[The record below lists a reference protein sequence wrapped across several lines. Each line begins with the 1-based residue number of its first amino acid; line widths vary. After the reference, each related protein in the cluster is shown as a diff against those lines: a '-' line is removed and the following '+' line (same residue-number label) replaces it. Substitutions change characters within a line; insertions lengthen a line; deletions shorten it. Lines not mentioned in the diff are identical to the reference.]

1 MNNSTGEW
9 SANGRVAADCSPATR
24 RLCVLLAHWSRQTIA
39 QWLAGDPSPEA
50 LLQGS
55 GKPSDRYRRKIPL
68 AAFSHADYPPSDPLD
83 ADYRVIGFYDS
94 AYPRMLKH
102 IPDPPLVLFCLGNLA
117 VLEQRC
123 VALVGARKSTESGRA
138 MAQSLA
144 AELVLRGCTVASSLA
159 VGIDAAAHRGALTIP
174 EGKTVAVLGSGFVHL
189 YPKQNRGLANAIL
202 SADGLLITEYPPD
215 VGPRPYQFPERN
227 RLISGLSEL
236 TVLVEAG
243 VKSGSLITARL
254 ALEQGR
260 DLCAVPGP
268 ALSPLSAGCHRMIR
282 QGAAL
287 VTSVEEIAEEIGLPE
302 ISPTTT
308 DTAIEVSSAPV
319 PLDEM
324 SAQILKNIVAEPRQ
338 LDEIVV
344 LISGDSQRVSQC
356 LMELQLSGFVRQ
368 GPDGY
373 ICVPSHRRR
382 KR

>member
-1 MNNSTGEW
+1 MKNSIGEW
-9 SANGRVAADCSPATR
+9 PANARAAVQCSRVTQ
-24 RLCVLLAHWSRQTIA
+24 RLCVLLSDWSRQTIA
-39 QWLAGDPSPEA
+39 EWLAGDSSPVA
-50 LLQGS
+50 LLQAS
-55 GKPSDRYRRKIPL
+55 GMPDDRYRRKTPL
-68 AAFSHADYPPSDPLD
+68 AAFSHSVGLPSDLMD
-83 ADYRVIGFYDS
+83 ADYCAIGFYDA
-94 AYPRMLKH
+94 AYPQLLKH

-144 AELVLRGCTVASSLA
+144 AELVLRGCTVVSGLA
-159 VGIDAAAHRGALTIP
+159 VGIDAAAHRGALTIR
-174 EGKTVAVLGSGFVHL
+174 EGKTVAVLGSGFAHL
-189 YPKQNRGLANAIL
+189 YPKQNRGLANSIL
-202 SADGLLITEYPPD
+202 SAGGLLMSEYPPGM
-215 VGPRPYQFPERN
+215 GPRPYQFPERN
-227 RLISGLSEL
+227 RIISGLSEL

-287 VTSVEEIAEEIGLPE
+287 VTSVQEIAEEIGLPE
-302 ISPTTT
+302 TVPTT
-308 DTAIEVSSAPV
+308 DGTAIEVLPAPS
-319 PLDEM
+319 DQT
-324 SAQILKNIVAEPRQ
+324 SAQILKAIAVEPRQ

-344 LISGDSQRVSQC
+344 LTRGDSQRVSQC

-373 ICVPSHRRR
+373 ICLPSHRRR

>member
-1 MNNSTGEW
+1 MKNSIGEW
-9 SANGRVAADCSPATR
+9 PANARAAVHCSRVTQ
-24 RLCVLLAHWSRQTIA
+24 RLCVLLSDWSRQTIA
-39 QWLAGDPSPEA
+39 EWLAGDSSPVA
-50 LLQGS
+50 LLQAS
-55 GKPSDRYRRKIPL
+55 GMPDDRYRRKTPL
-68 AAFSHADYPPSDPLD
+68 AAFSHAGGLPSDLMD
-83 ADYRVIGFYDS
+83 ADYCAIGFYDA
-94 AYPRMLKH
+94 AYPQLLKH

-144 AELVLRGCTVASSLA
+144 AELVLRGCTVASGLA

-202 SADGLLITEYPPD
+202 SAGGLLITEYPPGM
-215 VGPRPYQFPERN
+215 GPRPYQFPERN

-268 ALSPLSAGCHRMIR
+268 ALESPACR
-282 QGAAL
+282 
-287 VTSVEEIAEEIGLPE
+287 LPPND
-302 ISPTTT
+302 SP
-308 DTAIEVSSAPV
+308 
-319 PLDEM
+319 
-324 SAQILKNIVAEPRQ
+324 RCCF
-338 LDEIVV
+338 
-344 LISGDSQRVSQC
+344 GDQC
-356 LMELQLSGFVRQ
+356 GGDCGRNRST
-368 GPDGY
+368 
-373 ICVPSHRRR
+373 
-382 KR
+382 